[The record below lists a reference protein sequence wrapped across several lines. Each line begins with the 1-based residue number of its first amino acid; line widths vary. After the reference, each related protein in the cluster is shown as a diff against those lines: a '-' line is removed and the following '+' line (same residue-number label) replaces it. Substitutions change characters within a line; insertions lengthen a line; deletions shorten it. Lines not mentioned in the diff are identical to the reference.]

1 MMIDRVFVSVLLLS
15 INGFIFCT
23 VFFLLEKYAYRLT
36 TAKTM
41 VCISTIALLSFVMP
55 FYRIASLVDNSE
67 NYFRNYKILVFEDLG
82 SYEYI
87 VGKIRK
93 TGMIEYLSSIWLLG
107 VIYFFIMYV
116 CKYFYLLHRVQA
128 NKFYMEGTTWLKI
141 FNRLKDEKNIK
152 NVRLVCCYAVFTPCS
167 IGIKN
172 RSIVIPA
179 SMMNAFDEEEMEFI
193 LQHELYHILHM
204 DLLKKLFV
212 MLLGCL
218 NWFNPQFRSLRINLF
233 HWLESAADEA
243 VTNGFA
249 FNKRLKYSQLI
260 AKVIEL
266 ERASSMAAGCSAN
279 FRGEKTKKNIRRSK
293 KIMQKKERSGIW
305 GKAAVVSAALF
316 SLISGNV
323 VAKAADTPIHQMF
336 SKNVDIVK
344 SSEIEQMEPSDIVF
358 HTIDACTAHDDLNE
372 CIEFDPGIVQHEE
385 PSQAEPRHIHKTE
398 DIILKKHEKYQNN
411 SCKTTYYKGYTC
423 TSCGSAWKGNK
434 INSVIME
441 ICTH

>member
-1 MMIDRVFVSVLLLS
+1 MMIDRVYVSVLLLL

-179 SMMNAFDEEEMEFI
+179 SMMNAFNEEEMEFI

-212 MLLGCL
+212 MLLSCL

>member
-179 SMMNAFDEEEMEFI
+179 SMMNAFNEEEMEFI

-212 MLLGCL
+212 MLLSCL

-344 SSEIEQMEPSDIVF
+344 SSEIEQIEPSDIVF

>member
-179 SMMNAFDEEEMEFI
+179 SMMNAFNEEEMEFI

-212 MLLGCL
+212 MLLSCL

-305 GKAAVVSAALF
+305 GKAVVVSAALF

>member
-212 MLLGCL
+212 MLLSCL

-305 GKAAVVSAALF
+305 GKAVVVSAALF

>member
-41 VCISTIALLSFVMP
+41 VCISTIALLSFVIP

-212 MLLGCL
+212 MLLSCL

-305 GKAAVVSAALF
+305 GKAVVVSAALF

>member
-93 TGMIEYLSSIWLLG
+93 TGMIEYFSSIWLLG

-212 MLLGCL
+212 MLLSCL

-266 ERASSMAAGCSAN
+266 ERASSMATGCSAN

>member
-193 LQHELYHILHM
+193 LQHELYHMLHM

-212 MLLGCL
+212 MLLSCL

-305 GKAAVVSAALF
+305 GKAVVVSAALF

-344 SSEIEQMEPSDIVF
+344 SSEIEQIEPSDIVF

-423 TSCGSAWKGNK
+423 TSCGSTWKGNK

>member
-212 MLLGCL
+212 MLLSCL

-305 GKAAVVSAALF
+305 GKAVVVSAALF

-344 SSEIEQMEPSDIVF
+344 SSEIEQIEPSDIVF
-358 HTIDACTAHDDLNE
+358 HTIAACTAHDDLNE

-385 PSQAEPRHIHKTE
+385 PSQAEPRHIHKAE

>member
-1 MMIDRVFVSVLLLS
+1 
-15 INGFIFCT
+15 
-23 VFFLLEKYAYRLT
+23 
-36 TAKTM
+36 M

-179 SMMNAFDEEEMEFI
+179 SMMNAFNEEEMEFI

-212 MLLGCL
+212 MLLSCL

>member
-212 MLLGCL
+212 MLLSCL

-305 GKAAVVSAALF
+305 GKAVVVSAALF

-358 HTIDACTAHDDLNE
+358 HTIDACTAHDDL
-372 CIEFDPGIVQHEE
+372 GIVQHEE

>member
-212 MLLGCL
+212 MLLSCL

-358 HTIDACTAHDDLNE
+358 HTIDACTAHADLNE

-385 PSQAEPRHIHKTE
+385 LSQAEPKHIHKTE

-423 TSCGSAWKGNK
+423 TSCGSACKGNK

>member
-93 TGMIEYLSSIWLLG
+93 TGMIEYFSSIWLLG

-212 MLLGCL
+212 MLLSCL

>member
-179 SMMNAFDEEEMEFI
+179 SMMNAFNEEEMEFI

-212 MLLGCL
+212 MLLSCL

>member
-212 MLLGCL
+212 MLLSCL

-305 GKAAVVSAALF
+305 GKAVVVSAALF

-411 SCKTTYYKGYTC
+411 SCNTTYYKGYTC

>member
-212 MLLGCL
+212 MLLSCL

-305 GKAAVVSAALF
+305 GKAVVVSAALF

-385 PSQAEPRHIHKTE
+385 LSQAEPKHIHKTE

>member
-212 MLLGCL
+212 MLLSCL

-344 SSEIEQMEPSDIVF
+344 SSEIEQIEPSDIVF

>member
-212 MLLGCL
+212 MLLSCL

-305 GKAAVVSAALF
+305 GKAVVVSAALF

-344 SSEIEQMEPSDIVF
+344 SSEIEQIEPSDIVF
-358 HTIDACTAHDDLNE
+358 HTIDACTAHDDLNK

-385 PSQAEPRHIHKTE
+385 PSQAEPRHIHKAE

>member
-212 MLLGCL
+212 MLLSCL

-305 GKAAVVSAALF
+305 GKAVVVSAALF

-344 SSEIEQMEPSDIVF
+344 SSEIEQIEPSDIVF

-385 PSQAEPRHIHKTE
+385 PSQAEPRHIHKAE

>member
-212 MLLGCL
+212 MLLSCL

-260 AKVIEL
+260 AKAIEL

-305 GKAAVVSAALF
+305 GKAVVVSAALF

-385 PSQAEPRHIHKTE
+385 LSQAEPKHIHKTE

>member
-41 VCISTIALLSFVMP
+41 VCISTIALLSFVIP

-152 NVRLVCCYAVFTPCS
+152 NVRLVCCYAVFTPCT

-193 LQHELYHILHM
+193 LQHELYHMLHM

-212 MLLGCL
+212 MLLSCL

-305 GKAAVVSAALF
+305 GKAVVVSAALF

-344 SSEIEQMEPSDIVF
+344 SSEIEQIEPSDIVF

-423 TSCGSAWKGNK
+423 TSCGSTWKGNK

>member
-212 MLLGCL
+212 MLLSCL

>member
-212 MLLGCL
+212 MLLSCL

-305 GKAAVVSAALF
+305 GKAVVVSAALF

-344 SSEIEQMEPSDIVF
+344 SSEIEQIEPSDIVF
-358 HTIDACTAHDDLNE
+358 HTIDACTAHADLNE

-385 PSQAEPRHIHKTE
+385 LSQAEPRHIHKTE

-411 SCKTTYYKGYTC
+411 SCKTTYYKGYIC

>member
-212 MLLGCL
+212 MLLSCL

-305 GKAAVVSAALF
+305 GKAVVVSAALF

-344 SSEIEQMEPSDIVF
+344 SSEIEQIEPSDIVF

>member
-179 SMMNAFDEEEMEFI
+179 SMMNAFNEEEMEFI

-212 MLLGCL
+212 MLLSCL

-305 GKAAVVSAALF
+305 GKAVVVSAALF

-385 PSQAEPRHIHKTE
+385 LSQAEPKHIHKTE